1 MKKRYAL
8 VNFDT
13 AEVYTIEGEN
23 ISPQYLYKRAEHIRR
38 EAVHYGWRLD
48 KMQLVR
54 LDEAKS
60 IYDGALI
67 AEWEGGMNTPIEDLR
82 LCVRAYYTLKNR
94 RCDNVGQIC
103 EYVKSDDIFRR
114 MPSKVI
120 QQVITAILPYDRATA
135 QALTRK
141 LNIRVR
147 KMASLSK

>member
-13 AEVYTIEGEN
+13 AEVRTIEGEN
-23 ISPQYLYKRAEHIRR
+23 ITPQHLFKIAESERRTAIR
-38 EAVHYGWRLD
+38 YGWRLD

-120 QQVITAILPYDRATA
+120 QQVIKAILPYDRATA

-141 LNIRVR
+141 LNIRAR